1 MYIYIYIYIFMD
13 RYSALPCVRVGWAL
27 PPPYGRCRAG
37 GKVLRFSVGRSPDFN
52 GQRLELGRSTARAS
66 TAGVPM
72 FQPSTIEFPVT
83 PSDSKWSPLRR
94 CGYMVGGGRFP

>member
-1 MYIYIYIYIFMD
+1 M
-13 RYSALPCVRVGWAL
+13 VGAAR
-27 PPPYGRCRAG
+27 GVE
-37 GKVLRFSVGRSPDFN
+37 VLRFSVGRSPDFN

-83 PSDSKWSPLRR
+83 PSDGKWSPLRR